1 MRRDVGD
8 DLLTIFF
15 FFFDNQVIVMNVNDD
30 SFEFFKI

>member
-15 FFFDNQVIVMNVNDD
+15 FFYNQVIVMNVNDD